1 MAHSNHS
8 NRAAVARVRGDARRN
23 APETRRARAAVSR
36 VDGPPRARRL
46 ARARDSNARDIRRG
60 AVFFRDPARRQISQR
75 KRNYS
80 GRTWTLRAA
89 LTFLRAAADLE
100 RHGGGV
106 WMSAR
111 DRRNRRAR
119 RVAPGRAVSAA
130 VVSWLILRFATRAAR
145 DVRTGVRVG
154 ERARHALE
162 LSVNASELV
171 GGERRSHDD
180 RWKVGCVRKW
190 RAGAARVRNLPRAFP
205 TREKHPF
212 SRTVRGCVFGACQMA
227 RR

>member
-1 MAHSNHS
+1 MARSNQP
-8 NRAAVARVRGDARRN
+8 AVARVRGNARRN
-23 APETRRARAAVSR
+23 APETRRARAPVSR

-60 AVFFRDPARRQISQR
+60 AGISFSFVTRASPNISKKAQLLGTHLDVARGLDVLARG
-75 KRNYS
+75 S
-80 GRTWTLRAA
+80 GPGKAR
-89 LTFLRAAADLE
+89 
-100 RHGGGV
+100 GGG

-111 DRRNRRAR
+111 GRRNRRAR

-190 RAGAARVRNLPRAFP
+190 RAAGRPRNLPRAFP